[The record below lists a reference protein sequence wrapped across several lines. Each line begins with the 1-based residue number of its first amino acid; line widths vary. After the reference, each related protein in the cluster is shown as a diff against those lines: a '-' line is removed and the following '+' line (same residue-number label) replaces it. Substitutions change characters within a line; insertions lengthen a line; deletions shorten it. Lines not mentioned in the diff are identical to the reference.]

1 MGSTFK
7 KLLEQDQHFNK
18 SRSTLYPL
26 SPGVI
31 DDIFYPLKKAL
42 WRD

>member
-1 MGSTFK
+1 MGSIFK

-18 SRSTLYPL
+18 SRSILYPL

-31 DDIFYPLKKAL
+31 NDIVYPLKKAL
-42 WRD
+42 CRD